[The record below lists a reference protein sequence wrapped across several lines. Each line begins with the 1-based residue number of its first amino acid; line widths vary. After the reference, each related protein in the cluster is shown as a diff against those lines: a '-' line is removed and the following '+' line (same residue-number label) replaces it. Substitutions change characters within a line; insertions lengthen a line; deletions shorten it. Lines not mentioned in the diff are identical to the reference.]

1 MLAISS
7 ACANRPSGVSASTR
21 SRSSTGRASNS
32 LQPRSDS
39 TLPGAI
45 AFTVIPSRPRA
56 WATLRVSWRTPPF
69 GSFAP
74 PVVSPDILRLPPAG
88 NYSACTVALETSVPM
103 WCPRV
108 LLAPG
113 FVRGSGP
120 VSTCPSRLLDAA
132 EGAAG

>member
-1 MLAISS
+1 GVGLAAGAGGGAEPQVGPVQHARASLPRSTSS
-7 ACANRPSGVSASTR
+7 TSTRSPRWSRAGDVARVPGGEEDGDARDFLGPREPPERGLGEHR
-21 SRSSTGRASNS
+21 SRSSTGSASNS

-74 PVVSPDILRLPPAG
+74 PVVS
-88 NYSACTVALETSVPM
+88 
-103 WCPRV
+103 
-108 LLAPG
+108 
-113 FVRGSGP
+113 
-120 VSTCPSRLLDAA
+120 
-132 EGAAG
+132 